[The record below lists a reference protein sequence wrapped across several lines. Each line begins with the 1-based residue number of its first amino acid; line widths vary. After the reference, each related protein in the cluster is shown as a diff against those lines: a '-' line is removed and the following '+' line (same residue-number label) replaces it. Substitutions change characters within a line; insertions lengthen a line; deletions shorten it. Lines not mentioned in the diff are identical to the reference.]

1 MNELLAPERRT
12 LIWASCAILLTS
24 ALNLGAPAVI
34 AHAID
39 GPLTRGDFQGVL
51 QHGWLLLAM
60 YLFALGTQYFQTL
73 QMGTV
78 GQRVLYR
85 LRGQVFDKLSEL
97 PVAFFDRH
105 QTGDLISRINN
116 DTDKVNQFFSQSLM
130 QFVGSFATMLG
141 AGVFLL
147 GLNPRLGTA
156 ALLPAVVMLV
166 LTRLLSPWIKRR
178 NAESLKTTGDLSA
191 EVNESLANFK
201 VLVAFE
207 RRDFFRRSFAEVND
221 KNTREAMKAGVANG
235 VLAPVF
241 TLCAQIGQLV
251 VLGLGLSMVA
261 QGQFSLGLLIGYF
274 VYVNRFYDPMRQL
287 AALWASFQA
296 AGAAYERIAEVL
308 AETNS
313 LPIKEQTQASE
324 TPAKGR
330 LEFREVQFG
339 YREGQRV
346 LQDVDFCLEVGKTYA
361 FVGPTGGGKTTTA
374 SLMARLYDPTG
385 GTILLDGR
393 DLRTYSGEERSQKI
407 GFILQEPYLFGET
420 VGDNVE
426 SLLELERLFPEGLKT
441 PIEGL
446 SLGQRQVVA
455 FLRAVLREP
464 ELLILDEATANI
476 DTVTEGAL
484 SEILQ
489 RLPESTTQVVIAHR
503 LNTIENADAIFF
515 VNGGRVQLAGSMEQ
529 AVCLLRHES
538 RTS

>member
-12 LIWASCAILLTS
+12 LIWAGGAILLTS

-39 GPLTRGDFQGVL
+39 GPLTRGDYRGVL
-51 QHGWLLLAM
+51 EHGALLLLM
-60 YLFALGTQYFQTL
+60 YLVALVTQNFQTL
-73 QMGTV
+73 RMGSV
-78 GQRVLYR
+78 GQRVLFR
-85 LRGQVFDKLSEL
+85 LRGQVFEKLSQL

-141 AGVFLL
+141 AAVFLL
-147 GLNPRLGTA
+147 GLNPKLGMATLA
-156 ALLPAVVMLV
+156 PAVVMLI

-178 NAESLKTTGDLSA
+178 NAVSLKTTGELSS

-201 VLVAFE
+201 VIVAFE
-207 RRDFFRRSFAEVND
+207 RRDFFRQSFSEINAT
-221 KNTREAMKAGVANG
+221 NTEQAMKAGVANG
-235 VLAPVF
+235 ILAPIYTF
-241 TLCAQIGQLV
+241 CSQLGQLV
-251 VLGLGLSMVA
+251 VLGLGLSMVSR
-261 QGQFSLGLLIGYF
+261 GQFSLGLLIGYF

-308 AETNS
+308 EDSSS
-313 LPIKEQTQASE
+313 LPVLDRDSVTSE
-324 TPAKGR
+324 VPKGR
-330 LEFREVQFG
+330 LEFRDVGFG
-339 YREGQRV
+339 YRPGQSV
-346 LQDVDFCLEVGKTYA
+346 LSDVDFCLEVGKTYA

-374 SLMARLYDPTG
+374 SLMARLYDPVTG
-385 GTILLDGR
+385 AIFLDGR
-393 DLRTYSGEERSQKI
+393 DLRSYSGQERSDKI

-426 SLLELERLFPEGLKT
+426 SLMELEGLFPEGLAT

-455 FLRAVLREP
+455 FLRAVSRNP
-464 ELLILDEATANI
+464 DLLILDEATANI
-476 DTVTEGAL
+476 DTVTEGIL
-484 SEILQ
+484 SEILA
-489 RLPESTTQVVIAHR
+489 RLPSTTTRVVIAHR

-515 VNGGRVQLAGSMEQ
+515 VNAGRVQLAGSMEQ

-538 RTS
+538 RSS